1 MDFRARRGAFRRAS
15 EAVGRDPRVI
25 AMRRSSEIFVEL
37 FAAMEQWQREVWLKA
52 QSTAEVIGK
61 SGAPDQRMSMKAFKA
76 EVEDFL
82 TTAFSAA
89 NLRGCDIDTQNN
101 QLTQMLSAK
110 YPLMQGFIAR
120 LEVQRF
126 CHGKILSTVDNAE
139 IEAFLTE
146 ALSAPNMQASDVAT
160 QCNELIQLLLKR
172 YPSMQ
177 GDIARLDAQKI
188 LSRVSS
194 PS

>member
-1 MDFRARRGAFRRAS
+1 MDFRERRDAFRRAS
-15 EAVGRDPRVI
+15 EAVGRDARVI
-25 AMRRSSEIFVEL
+25 AMRRSSEIFVEQ

-61 SGAPDQRMSMKAFKA
+61 SGAPDQRMRMKTLKA

-89 NLRGCDIDTQNN
+89 NLWECDIDTQNE

-110 YPLMQGFIAR
+110 YPSMEGFVAR

-126 CHGKILSTVDNAE
+126 CHEKIFSTVDREE

-146 ALSAPNMQASDVAT
+146 ELSAPNLRDSDVAT